1 LASSELLL
9 IPDVDSTKR
18 EKWVGL
24 IHSQAL
30 RMRTT
35 INTLLNL
42 SALES
47 GRISLDPT
55 AVDLAAITSSL
66 SDETTARSEV
76 HTLKLNIDDE
86 ARYAICDRAKIVEVL
101 QSLLDNA
108 IKYSPDGGDVAI
120 SATRTDEGAIAVSVS
135 DTGVGISEH
144 EIGGLFNPYER
155 ASAQSR
161 AFSEGSR
168 LGLYIVWSLVELHGG
183 KVWAESIPGEGS
195 TFTFTFEA
203 DGSAPTSPARAT
215 EQGLETHLR
224 GGFIGQTIPL
234 PISG

>member
-1 LASSELLL
+1 
-9 IPDVDSTKR
+9 
-18 EKWVGL
+18 
-24 IHSQAL
+24 
-30 RMRTT
+30 MRTT

-215 EQGLETHLR
+215 EKGLETHLR